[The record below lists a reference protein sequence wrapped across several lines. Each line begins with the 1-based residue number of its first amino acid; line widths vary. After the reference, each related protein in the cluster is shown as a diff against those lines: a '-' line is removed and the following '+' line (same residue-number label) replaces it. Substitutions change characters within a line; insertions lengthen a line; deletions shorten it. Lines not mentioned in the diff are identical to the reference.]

1 MTKRSLLIRLALPAA
16 VLGVLTGCSPNPSTA
31 VELGGVRMSES
42 TVGSYTKGCMQV
54 LDTMGVAS
62 RFTEGDVRRNVV
74 SWSASGLIADQL
86 AESYGIT
93 IKDSDK
99 RQVLASLQNGPEFA
113 ANQVCGEALD
123 GRLKLLALALE
134 HDSAQVSRDAA
145 AAPVV
150 VNPRYGTWSGTDQ
163 LVTGTGSLSSPG
175 SSGS

>member
-1 MTKRSLLIRLALPAA
+1 MKKRSLPIRLALPVA
-16 VLGVLTGCSPNPSTA
+16 VLGALAGCSPNPGTA
-31 VELGGVRMSES
+31 VELGGARVSES
-42 TVGSYTKGCMQV
+42 TVGSYAQGCTQV
-54 LDTMGVAS
+54 LDAMGLAT
-62 RFTEGDVRRNVV
+62 RFTDGDVRRNVV

-86 AESYGIT
+86 ATRYGIT

-99 RQVLASLQNGPEFA
+99 REVLASLQNGPEFA
-113 ANQVCGEALD
+113 ENPVCGEALD

-150 VNPRYGTWSGTDQ
+150 VNPRYGTWNGTDQ

-175 SSGS
+175 LSGS